1 MGGKNRC
8 IKGGDAAMWRL
19 RSCPKCRGDVF
30 VDYDMNGWYE
40 QCLQCGYLHDLN
52 TVLEVKGQPIKEQP
66 HARKRELALAG
77 NHKKL

>member
-1 MGGKNRC
+1 MGGKNRY

-30 VDYDMNGWYE
+30 VDYDMDGWYE
-40 QCLQCGYLHDLN
+40 QCLQCGYLHDLQ
-52 TVLEVKGQPIKEQP
+52 TMLGVKEQQVKEQP
-66 HARKRELALAG
+66 HSRKREFALAG